1 MNEYS
6 LKACMLG
13 LMGITIMSLA
23 ACVATGH
30 DSAVTDGLLALCG
43 AVGSL
48 GLWER
53 LKK

>member
-1 MNEYS
+1 MTDKW

-13 LMGITIMSLA
+13 LLA
-23 ACVATGH
+23 VCVAVLGGCVIAGR
-30 DSAVTDGLLALCG
+30 DSAVTDGLLALTG
-43 AVGSL
+43 AAGGL